1 MTTAGC
7 SVSFSYGYVLITLL
21 FFVLNNVKSPQNEM
35 AIKCRFCS
43 TLQLS
48 FETYCAPT
56 NTQEVTLGWWAGT
69 REGLLVK

>member
-7 SVSFSYGYVLITLL
+7 SVSFSYKYVLIALL
-21 FFVLNNVKSPQNEM
+21 FFVLNNVKLPQNKM
-35 AIKCRFCS
+35 AIKCRFRS

-56 NTQEVTLGWWAGT
+56 NTQKVTLGWQAGT
-69 REGLLVK
+69 RAGLLVK